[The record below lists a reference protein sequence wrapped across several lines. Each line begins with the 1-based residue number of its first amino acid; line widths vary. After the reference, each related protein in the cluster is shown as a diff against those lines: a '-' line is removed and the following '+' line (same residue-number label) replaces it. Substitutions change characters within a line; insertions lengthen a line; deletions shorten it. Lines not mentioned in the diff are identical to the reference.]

1 MPAPEKKPTQSK
13 DKNSW
18 VLSILVRFSSGFRI
32 RSGLGLDRFREIV
45 SFHRL
50 RKRGIEVPAGKP
62 VTCSPGQ
69 GMYLHISQAA
79 LDEIKNADETTA
91 EKSNKRV
98 VIRAQVGDEKEIV
111 LGTLSYGRCDQMPL
125 DLVFGN
131 GDADTD
137 EDRHYLDASLA
148 KDVTKDE
155 AKPKSLPPATVAVS
169 GKSNGDAAEG
179 KTVKTAKP
187 GKLAD
192 PLAVAKAAKLA
203 GTALGAA
210 AIKAVDAVQ
219 KHGNGDEDDQDMADD
234 DDDDVANEAN
244 KSDEK
249 DLKIEASK
257 AGKKRPAV
265 DSPKVV
271 PSEKKAKVDAA
282 EKLGNKA
289 AAEYWQSLIAAGS
302 KGKSP
307 TLDKKGNIPAG
318 NTPST
323 KAPKGTPGVIPTTP
337 TSGKKSGDFKCS
349 DCDKGFTSESGL
361 TMHKAAKHPVK

>member
-1 MPAPEKKPTQSK
+1 ME
-13 DKNSW
+13 
-18 VLSILVRFSSGFRI
+18 FF
-32 RSGLGLDRFREIV
+32 
-45 SFHRL
+45 
-50 RKRGIEVPAGKP
+50 GIEVPAGKP

-79 LDEIKNADETTA
+79 LDEIKNVDETTA

-125 DLVFGN
+125 DLVFGSDFKISHN
-131 GDADTD
+131 SPDCSIYVCGYRTQAPDGELYCSDEED

-337 TSGKKSGDFKCS
+337 TSGKKSGDYKCS